1 VRNPMKIKNII
12 FVALGFFFLCLGVI
26 GIVLP
31 LLPTTPLLLLA
42 SYFFVKGSKKFEVW
56 FKGTDIYK
64 KHLDDFVKNRSLT
77 KKKKIMISLFSDS
90 MILITFI
97 LTDSMIVRVIL
108 ILVVMYKYYYFIVKI
123 KTA

>member
-1 VRNPMKIKNII
+1 MKIKNII
-12 FVALGFFFLCLGVI
+12 FVALGFLFLGLGAL

-56 FKGTDIYK
+56 FKGTSIYK

-77 KKKKIMISLFSDS
+77 IKKKIIISLFSDS
-90 MILITFI
+90 MILITF
-97 LTDSMIVRVIL
+97 LFTESTIVRVIL
-108 ILVVMYKYYYFIVKI
+108 ILVVAYKYYYFIAKI
-123 KTA
+123 KTV